1 MKRTRFFTLLLALLL
16 CVSVL
21 CMTAYA
27 ESDAW
32 DGRSS
37 DAFADGDGSESNPY
51 QIANGAQLYY
61 LTLQSNTNHYY
72 VLTDNIN
79 LGNKLFPM
87 IASFSGTL
95 DGQGF
100 QISGLNVSVS
110 ESVENNAAG
119 LIGICSGTV
128 KNLEVSG
135 SIKNTLARGYVGGIA
150 GLLRSSGVIENC
162 VNRCTIEATSSS
174 SCAGGLAGYCEYLC
188 KIILCKNYG
197 DVHGYMAGGILGKS
211 YDYCSN
217 SNDPLSNVAFG
228 CLNAGNITSTY
239 TAGGICGHLEG
250 RGISQCCNT
259 GNVTATARGGGIIGY
274 GYGTH
279 YYINKKHS
287 YYFSRIDNCFNT
299 GTINASHAGGIAG
312 SFTCYS
318 TAYGQI
324 SYCYNVGIL
333 QSTEENSGEIIGFG
347 KLSSNANDVIAKI
360 SNCVYLD
367 GNNPDANYHQGTG
380 HSSDELQT
388 AGAYNGFDFSS
399 IWGWDNTGSY
409 PYAILQTVSLPEG
422 PCEHNY
428 ALTSNTATCTDAGV
442 ATYTCSKCGDSYTEE
457 APPKGHTWV
466 DATCTEPKT
475 CSVCSA
481 TDGNPLGH
489 DWNDWTVTTEATCTA
504 KGEKTRSCK
513 RDGCDATETVD
524 IPANGHTEVTDAA
537 VEPTCTEPGKSEGK
551 HCSVCNA
558 ILVAQTE
565 ILAKG
570 HTWTAAS
577 CTAPRTCSVC
587 SATDGNPLGHDWND
601 WTVTTEA
608 TCTAKGE
615 KTRSCKRDGCDATET
630 VDIPANGHTEGK
642 AVRENEVPASCSAAG
657 SYDEVIYCSVC
668 EEEISRTQ
676 KTIEKLPH
684 DFSGNREYC
693 ANGCGTKNP
702 NYTPPRRPSHG
713 SQVKPTPT
721 KPEKP
726 KNPFKDVSENDYF
739 YDAVLWAVDKDITS
753 GTSATIFDANKNCTR
768 AEMVTFLWRAVGKP
782 EPTNRMNPFTDV
794 KEDSYYYKA
803 VLWAVE
809 NGITKGTSDTTFSP
823 NDTCTRGQTATFLY
837 RYAGSPAVSGR
848 NYFNDVNET
857 DYYYDAV
864 VWAAS
869 EGITAGTSA
878 TTFSP
883 ADFCTRGQI
892 VTFLYRYLKN

>member
-32 DGRSS
+32 DGRTSE
-37 DAFADGDGSESNPY
+37 AFADGDGSESSPY

-61 LTLQSNTNHYY
+61 LTLQSSTNYYY
-72 VLTDNIN
+72 VLTGDIN

-119 LIGICSGTV
+119 LIGTCSGTV

-135 SIKNTLARGYVGGIA
+135 SIKNTLSSGYIGGIA

-162 VNRCTIEATSSS
+162 VNRCTIEATRSS

-188 KIILCKNYG
+188 KIISCKNYG
-197 DVHGYMAGGILGKS
+197 NIHGYMAGGILGKS
-211 YDYCSN
+211 YDYRRN
-217 SNDPLSNVAFG
+217 SNDTLSNVAFG

-259 GNVTATARGGGIIGY
+259 GNVTATTDGGGIIGY

-279 YYINKKHS
+279 YYVNSKHS
-287 YYFSRIDNCFNT
+287 FAFSTIDNCFNT
-299 GTINASHAGGIAG
+299 GTINARYAGGIAG

-318 TAYGQI
+318 TTYGQI

-333 QSTEENSGEIIGFG
+333 QSTEENSGEIIGLG
-347 KLSSNANDVIAKI
+347 DPGSSPNVRAGI

-380 HSSDELQT
+380 HSSDELQS

-399 IWGWDNTGSY
+399 IWCWDNTGRY
-409 PYAILQTVSLPEG
+409 PYAVLQTVSLPEG

-428 ALTSNTATCTDAGV
+428 ELTSNTATCIDAGV
-442 ATYTCSKCGDSYTEE
+442 ATYTCSKCGDSYTENV
-457 APPKGHTWV
+457 PPTGHT
-466 DATCTEPKT
+466 
-475 CSVCSA
+475 
-481 TDGNPLGH
+481 
-489 DWNDWTVTTEATCTA
+489 
-504 KGEKTRSCK
+504 
-513 RDGCDATETVD
+513 
-524 IPANGHTEVTDAA
+524 PAD
-537 VEPTCTEPGKSEGK
+537 
-551 HCSVCNA
+551 
-558 ILVAQTE
+558 
-565 ILAKG
+565 
-570 HTWTAAS
+570 
-577 CTAPRTCSVC
+577 
-587 SATDGNPLGHDWND
+587 
-601 WTVTTEA
+601 
-608 TCTAKGE
+608 
-615 KTRSCKRDGCDATET
+615 
-630 VDIPANGHTEGK
+630 

-668 EEEISRTQ
+668 KEEISRTQ
-676 KTIEKLPH
+676 KTTEKLPH

-693 ANGCGTKNP
+693 ANGCGTRNP
-702 NYTPPRRPSHG
+702 NYIPPHRPSHG

-739 YDAVLWAVDKDITS
+739 YDAVLWAVDKGITS

-768 AEMVTFLWRAVGKP
+768 AEMVTFLWRAAGKP

-809 NGITKGTSDTTFSP
+809 KGITKGTSDTTFSP

-848 NYFNDVNET
+848 NYFNDVNAT
-857 DYYYDAV
+857 NYYYDAV

-869 EGITAGTSA
+869 EGITTGTSA

>member
-1 MKRTRFFTLLLALLL
+1 M
-16 CVSVL
+16 
-21 CMTAYA
+21 
-27 ESDAW
+27 
-32 DGRSS
+32 
-37 DAFADGDGSESNPY
+37 
-51 QIANGAQLYY
+51 
-61 LTLQSNTNHYY
+61 
-72 VLTDNIN
+72 
-79 LGNKLFPM
+79 
-87 IASFSGTL
+87 
-95 DGQGF
+95 
-100 QISGLNVSVS
+100 
-110 ESVENNAAG
+110 
-119 LIGICSGTV
+119 
-128 KNLEVSG
+128 
-135 SIKNTLARGYVGGIA
+135 
-150 GLLRSSGVIENC
+150 
-162 VNRCTIEATSSS
+162 
-174 SCAGGLAGYCEYLC
+174 
-188 KIILCKNYG
+188 
-197 DVHGYMAGGILGKS
+197 
-211 YDYCSN
+211 
-217 SNDPLSNVAFG
+217 
-228 CLNAGNITSTY
+228 
-239 TAGGICGHLEG
+239 
-250 RGISQCCNT
+250 
-259 GNVTATARGGGIIGY
+259 
-274 GYGTH
+274 
-279 YYINKKHS
+279 
-287 YYFSRIDNCFNT
+287 
-299 GTINASHAGGIAG
+299 
-312 SFTCYS
+312 
-318 TAYGQI
+318 
-324 SYCYNVGIL
+324 
-333 QSTEENSGEIIGFG
+333 
-347 KLSSNANDVIAKI
+347 
-360 SNCVYLD
+360 
-367 GNNPDANYHQGTG
+367 
-380 HSSDELQT
+380 
-388 AGAYNGFDFSS
+388 
-399 IWGWDNTGSY
+399 
-409 PYAILQTVSLPEG
+409 
-422 PCEHNY
+422 
-428 ALTSNTATCTDAGV
+428 
-442 ATYTCSKCGDSYTEE
+442 
-457 APPKGHTWV
+457 
-466 DATCTEPKT
+466 
-475 CSVCSA
+475 
-481 TDGNPLGH
+481 
-489 DWNDWTVTTEATCTA
+489 
-504 KGEKTRSCK
+504 
-513 RDGCDATETVD
+513 D

-565 ILAKG
+565 IPAKG

-587 SATDGNPLGHDWND
+587 SATDGNPLGHDWSD

-702 NYTPPRRPSHG
+702 NYIPPRRPSHS

-782 EPTNRMNPFTDV
+782 EPTNRINPFTDV

-869 EGITAGTSA
+869 EGITTGTSA

>member
-32 DGRSS
+32 DGLSS

-61 LTLQSNTNHYY
+61 LTLQSDTNHYY

-79 LGNKLFPM
+79 LGNKLFPT

-162 VNRCTIEATSSS
+162 VNRCTIEATRSS

-197 DVHGYMAGGILGKS
+197 DIHGYMAGGILGKS
-211 YDYCSN
+211 YDYCNN
-217 SNDPLSNVAFG
+217 SNTPLSNVAFG

-239 TAGGICGHLEG
+239 IAGGICGHLEG

-259 GNVTATARGGGIIGY
+259 GNVTATTNGGGIIGY

-279 YYINKKHS
+279 YYVNSKHS
-287 YYFSRIDNCFNT
+287 FAFSTIDNCFNT
-299 GTINASHAGGIAG
+299 GTINARYAGGIAG

-318 TAYGQI
+318 TTYGQI
-324 SYCYNVGIL
+324 SYCYNVGTL
-333 QSTEENSGEIIGFG
+333 QSTEENSGEILGLG
-347 KLSSNANDVIAKI
+347 KLSSNAQNVIAKI

-367 GNNPDANYHQGTG
+367 GNNPDATYHQGTG

-489 DWNDWTVTTEATCTA
+489 DWSDWTVTTEATCTA

-513 RDGCDATETVD
+513 RDGCDA
-524 IPANGHTEVTDAA
+524 
-537 VEPTCTEPGKSEGK
+537 S
-551 HCSVCNA
+551 
-558 ILVAQTE
+558 
-565 ILAKG
+565 
-570 HTWTAAS
+570 
-577 CTAPRTCSVC
+577 
-587 SATDGNPLGHDWND
+587 
-601 WTVTTEA
+601 
-608 TCTAKGE
+608 
-615 KTRSCKRDGCDATET
+615 ET

-702 NYTPPRRPSHG
+702 NYIPPRRPSHS

-782 EPTNRMNPFTDV
+782 EPTNRINPFTDV

-869 EGITAGTSA
+869 EGITTGTSA

>member
-32 DGRSS
+32 DGRTSE
-37 DAFADGDGSESNPY
+37 AFADGDGSESNPY

-61 LTLQSNTNHYY
+61 LTLQSDTNYYY
-72 VLTDNIN
+72 VLTDDIN

-217 SNDPLSNVAFG
+217 SNDQLSNVAFG

-380 HSSDELQT
+380 HSSDELQS

-399 IWGWDNTGSY
+399 IWGWDNTGRY
-409 PYAILQTVSLPEG
+409 PYAVLQTVSLPEG

-428 ALTSNTATCTDAGV
+428 ALTSNTATCLDAGV
-442 ATYTCSKCGDSYTEE
+442 ATYTCSKCGDSYTENVP
-457 APPKGHTWV
+457 AAGHTPA
-466 DATCTEPKT
+466 DAVRENEVPASCSAAGSYDEVIY
-475 CSVCSA
+475 CSVCKEKISR
-481 TDGNPLGH
+481 TQK
-489 DWNDWTVTTEATCTA
+489 TTEKLPHT
-504 KGEKTRSCK
+504 
-513 RDGCDATETVD
+513 
-524 IPANGHTEVTDAA
+524 PAD
-537 VEPTCTEPGKSEGK
+537 
-551 HCSVCNA
+551 
-558 ILVAQTE
+558 
-565 ILAKG
+565 
-570 HTWTAAS
+570 
-577 CTAPRTCSVC
+577 
-587 SATDGNPLGHDWND
+587 
-601 WTVTTEA
+601 
-608 TCTAKGE
+608 
-615 KTRSCKRDGCDATET
+615 
-630 VDIPANGHTEGK
+630 

-684 DFSGNREYC
+684 TPADAVRENEVPASCSAAGSYDEVIYCSVCSEEISRTAKTIEKLPHDFSGNREYC

-702 NYTPPRRPSHG
+702 NYIPPRRPSHG

-768 AEMVTFLWRAVGKP
+768 AEMVTFLWRAAGKP

-837 RYAGSPAVSGR
+837 RYAGSPAVNGR

-869 EGITAGTSA
+869 EGITTGTSA

>member
-32 DGRSS
+32 DGRTAE
-37 DAFADGDGSESNPY
+37 AFADGDGSESTPY

-61 LTLQSNTNHYY
+61 LTLQSDTNHYY
-72 VLTDNIN
+72 VLTDDIN

-110 ESVENNAAG
+110 GSVENNAAG
-119 LIGICSGTV
+119 LIGTCSGTV

-150 GLLRSSGVIENC
+150 GLLRSSGIIENC
-162 VNRCTIEATSSS
+162 VNRCTIEATRSS

-188 KIILCKNYG
+188 KIISCKNYG
-197 DVHGYMAGGILGKS
+197 DIHGYMAGGILGKS

-217 SNDPLSNVAFG
+217 SNTPLSNVAFG

-239 TAGGICGHLEG
+239 IAGGICGHLEG

-259 GNVTATARGGGIIGY
+259 GNVTATTNGGGIIGY

-279 YYINKKHS
+279 YYVNSKHS
-287 YYFSRIDNCFNT
+287 FAFSTIDNCFNT
-299 GTINASHAGGIAG
+299 GTINARYAGGIAG

-318 TAYGQI
+318 TTYGQI
-324 SYCYNVGIL
+324 SYCYNVGTL
-333 QSTEENSGEIIGFG
+333 QSTEENSGEILGLG
-347 KLSSNANDVIAKI
+347 KLSSNAQNVIAKI

-367 GNNPDANYHQGTG
+367 GNNPDATYHQGTG

-428 ALTSNTATCTDAGV
+428 VLTSNTATCLDAGV

-457 APPKGHTWV
+457 APPKGHT
-466 DATCTEPKT
+466 
-475 CSVCSA
+475 
-481 TDGNPLGH
+481 
-489 DWNDWTVTTEATCTA
+489 
-504 KGEKTRSCK
+504 
-513 RDGCDATETVD
+513 
-524 IPANGHTEVTDAA
+524 PAD
-537 VEPTCTEPGKSEGK
+537 
-551 HCSVCNA
+551 
-558 ILVAQTE
+558 
-565 ILAKG
+565 
-570 HTWTAAS
+570 
-577 CTAPRTCSVC
+577 
-587 SATDGNPLGHDWND
+587 
-601 WTVTTEA
+601 
-608 TCTAKGE
+608 
-615 KTRSCKRDGCDATET
+615 
-630 VDIPANGHTEGK
+630 

-684 DFSGNREYC
+684 TPADAVRENEVPASCSAAGSYDEVIYCSVCEEEISRTAKTIEKLPHTPADAVRENEVPASCSAAGSYDEVIYCSVCSEEISRTQKTIEKLPHDFGGNREYC

-702 NYTPPRRPSHG
+702 NYIPPRRPSHG

-726 KNPFKDVSENDYF
+726 KNPFKDVRENDYF
-739 YDAVLWAVDKDITS
+739 YDAVLWAVDKGITS
-753 GTSATIFDANKNCTR
+753 GTNATIFDANKNCTR
-768 AEMVTFLWRAVGKP
+768 AEMVTFLWRAAGKP

-869 EGITAGTSA
+869 EGITTGTSA

>member
-32 DGRSS
+32 DGRTSE
-37 DAFADGDGSESNPY
+37 AFADGDGSESNPY
-51 QIANGAQLYY
+51 QITNGAQLYY
-61 LTLQSNTNHYY
+61 LTLQSDTNHYY
-72 VLTDNIN
+72 VLTDDIN

-110 ESVENNAAG
+110 GSVENNAAG
-119 LIGICSGTV
+119 LIGTCSGTV

-150 GLLRSSGVIENC
+150 GLLRSSGIIENC
-162 VNRCTIEATSSS
+162 VNRCTIEATRSS

-188 KIILCKNYG
+188 KIISCKNYG
-197 DVHGYMAGGILGKS
+197 DIHGYMAGGILGKS

-217 SNDPLSNVAFG
+217 SNTPLSNVAFG

-239 TAGGICGHLEG
+239 IAGGICGHLEG

-259 GNVTATARGGGIIGY
+259 GNVTATTNGGGIIGY

-279 YYINKKHS
+279 YYVNSKHS
-287 YYFSRIDNCFNT
+287 FAFSTIDNCFNT
-299 GTINASHAGGIAG
+299 GTINARYAGGIAG

-318 TAYGQI
+318 TTYGQI
-324 SYCYNVGIL
+324 SYCYNVGTL
-333 QSTEENSGEIIGFG
+333 QSTEENSGEILGLG
-347 KLSSNANDVIAKI
+347 KLSSNAQNVIAKI

-367 GNNPDANYHQGTG
+367 GNNPDATYHQGTG

-428 ALTSNTATCTDAGV
+428 VLTSNTATCLDAGV

-475 CSVCSA
+475 CSVC
-481 TDGNPLGH
+481 N
-489 DWNDWTVTTEATCTA
+489 
-504 KGEKTRSCK
+504 
-513 RDGCDATETVD
+513 ATEGE
-524 IPANGHTEVTDAA
+524 ANGHSWVDA
-537 VEPTCTEPGKSEGK
+537 TCTEPKT
-551 HCSVCNA
+551 CSVCNA
-558 ILVAQTE
+558 TE
-565 ILAKG
+565 
-570 HTWTAAS
+570 
-577 CTAPRTCSVC
+577 
-587 SATDGNPLGHDWND
+587 
-601 WTVTTEA
+601 
-608 TCTAKGE
+608 GE
-615 KTRSCKRDGCDATET
+615 
-630 VDIPANGHTEGK
+630 ANGHTPAD

-668 EEEISRTQ
+668 KEEISRTQ
-676 KTIEKLPH
+676 KTTEKLPH

-693 ANGCGTKNP
+693 ANGCGTRNP
-702 NYTPPRRPSHG
+702 NYIPPHRPSHG

-726 KNPFKDVSENDYF
+726 KNPFKDVSKNDYF
-739 YDAVLWAVDKDITS
+739 YDAVLWAVDKGITS

-768 AEMVTFLWRAVGKP
+768 AEMVTFLWRAAGKP
-782 EPTNRMNPFTDV
+782 EPTSHINPFTDV
-794 KEDSYYYKA
+794 KADSYYYKA

-823 NDTCTRGQTATFLY
+823 NATCTRGQTATFLY

-848 NYFNDVNET
+848 NYFNDVNST
-857 DYYYDAV
+857 NYYYDAV

-869 EGITAGTSA
+869 EGITTGTSA

>member
-32 DGRSS
+32 DGLSS

-61 LTLQSNTNHYY
+61 LTLQSDTNHYY

-79 LGNKLFPM
+79 LGNKLFPT

-162 VNRCTIEATSSS
+162 VNRCTIEATRSS

-197 DVHGYMAGGILGKS
+197 DIHGYMAGGILGKS
-211 YDYCSN
+211 YDYCNN
-217 SNDPLSNVAFG
+217 SNTPLSNVAFG

-239 TAGGICGHLEG
+239 IAGGICGHLEG

-259 GNVTATARGGGIIGY
+259 GNVTATTNGGGIIGY

-279 YYINKKHS
+279 YYVNSKHS
-287 YYFSRIDNCFNT
+287 FAFSTIDNCFNT
-299 GTINASHAGGIAG
+299 GTINARYAGGIAG

-318 TAYGQI
+318 TTYGQI
-324 SYCYNVGIL
+324 SYCYNVGTL
-333 QSTEENSGEIIGFG
+333 QSTEENSGEILGLG
-347 KLSSNANDVIAKI
+347 KLSSNAQNVIAKI

-367 GNNPDANYHQGTG
+367 GNNPDATYHQGTG

-489 DWNDWTVTTEATCTA
+489 DW
-504 KGEKTRSCK
+504 S
-513 RDGCDATETVD
+513 
-524 IPANGHTEVTDAA
+524 
-537 VEPTCTEPGKSEGK
+537 
-551 HCSVCNA
+551 
-558 ILVAQTE
+558 
-565 ILAKG
+565 
-570 HTWTAAS
+570 
-577 CTAPRTCSVC
+577 
-587 SATDGNPLGHDWND
+587 D

-702 NYTPPRRPSHG
+702 NYIPPRRPSHS

-782 EPTNRMNPFTDV
+782 EPTNRINPFTDV

-869 EGITAGTSA
+869 EGITTGTSA

>member
-61 LTLQSNTNHYY
+61 LTLQSDTNHYY
-72 VLTDNIN
+72 VLTDDIN

-110 ESVENNAAG
+110 ESVEKNAAG

-228 CLNAGNITSTY
+228 CLNAGNISSTY

-380 HSSDELQT
+380 HSSDELQS

-399 IWGWDNTGSY
+399 IWGWDNTGRY
-409 PYAILQTVSLPEG
+409 PYAVLQTVSLPEG

-457 APPKGHTWV
+457 APPKGHT
-466 DATCTEPKT
+466 
-475 CSVCSA
+475 
-481 TDGNPLGH
+481 
-489 DWNDWTVTTEATCTA
+489 
-504 KGEKTRSCK
+504 
-513 RDGCDATETVD
+513 
-524 IPANGHTEVTDAA
+524 PAD
-537 VEPTCTEPGKSEGK
+537 
-551 HCSVCNA
+551 
-558 ILVAQTE
+558 
-565 ILAKG
+565 
-570 HTWTAAS
+570 
-577 CTAPRTCSVC
+577 
-587 SATDGNPLGHDWND
+587 
-601 WTVTTEA
+601 
-608 TCTAKGE
+608 
-615 KTRSCKRDGCDATET
+615 
-630 VDIPANGHTEGK
+630 

-668 EEEISRTQ
+668 SEEISRTA
-676 KTIEKLPH
+676 KTIEKLPHTPADAVRENEVPASCSAAGSYDEVIYCSVCSEEISRTAKTIKKLPH

-702 NYTPPRRPSHG
+702 NYIPPHRPSHG

-739 YDAVLWAVDKDITS
+739 YDAVLWAVDKGITS

-768 AEMVTFLWRAVGKP
+768 AEMVTFLWRAAGKP

-864 VWAAS
+864 VWVAS
-869 EGITAGTSA
+869 EGITTGTSA

>member
-61 LTLQSNTNHYY
+61 LTLQSDTNHYY
-72 VLTDNIN
+72 VLTDDIN

-110 ESVENNAAG
+110 ESVEKNAAG

-239 TAGGICGHLEG
+239 IAGGICGHLEG

-259 GNVTATARGGGIIGY
+259 GNVTATTNGGGIIGY

-279 YYINKKHS
+279 YYVNSKHS
-287 YYFSRIDNCFNT
+287 FAFSTIDNCFNT
-299 GTINASHAGGIAG
+299 GTINARYAGGIAG

-318 TAYGQI
+318 TTYGQI
-324 SYCYNVGIL
+324 SYCYNVGTL
-333 QSTEENSGEIIGFG
+333 QSTEENSGEILGLG
-347 KLSSNANDVIAKI
+347 KLSSNAQNVIAKI

-367 GNNPDANYHQGTG
+367 GNNPDATYHQGTG
-380 HSSDELQT
+380 HSRDELQT

-457 APPKGHTWV
+457 APPKGHTPA
-466 DATCTEPKT
+466 DAVRENEVPASCSAAGSYDEVIY
-475 CSVCSA
+475 CSVCSEEISR
-481 TDGNPLGH
+481 TQK
-489 DWNDWTVTTEATCTA
+489 TI
-504 KGEKTRSCK
+504 EKLPHT
-513 RDGCDATETVD
+513 
-524 IPANGHTEVTDAA
+524 PAD
-537 VEPTCTEPGKSEGK
+537 
-551 HCSVCNA
+551 
-558 ILVAQTE
+558 
-565 ILAKG
+565 
-570 HTWTAAS
+570 
-577 CTAPRTCSVC
+577 
-587 SATDGNPLGHDWND
+587 
-601 WTVTTEA
+601 
-608 TCTAKGE
+608 
-615 KTRSCKRDGCDATET
+615 
-630 VDIPANGHTEGK
+630 

-702 NYTPPRRPSHG
+702 NYIPPHRPSHG

-739 YDAVLWAVDKDITS
+739 YDAVLWAVDKGITS

-768 AEMVTFLWRAVGKP
+768 AEMVTFLWRAAGKP

-869 EGITAGTSA
+869 EGIMTGTSA

>member
-32 DGRSS
+32 DGRTSE
-37 DAFADGDGSESNPY
+37 AFADGDGSESNPY

-61 LTLQSNTNHYY
+61 LTLQSDTNYYY
-72 VLTDNIN
+72 VLTDDIN

-217 SNDPLSNVAFG
+217 SNDQLSNVAFG

-347 KLSSNANDVIAKI
+347 KLSSNANDDIAKI

-380 HSSDELQT
+380 HSSDELQS

-399 IWGWDNTGSY
+399 IWGWDNTGRY
-409 PYAILQTVSLPEG
+409 PYAVLQTVSLPEG

-428 ALTSNTATCTDAGV
+428 ALTSNTATCLDAGV

-457 APPKGHTWV
+457 APPKGHT
-466 DATCTEPKT
+466 
-475 CSVCSA
+475 
-481 TDGNPLGH
+481 
-489 DWNDWTVTTEATCTA
+489 
-504 KGEKTRSCK
+504 
-513 RDGCDATETVD
+513 
-524 IPANGHTEVTDAA
+524 PAD
-537 VEPTCTEPGKSEGK
+537 
-551 HCSVCNA
+551 
-558 ILVAQTE
+558 
-565 ILAKG
+565 
-570 HTWTAAS
+570 
-577 CTAPRTCSVC
+577 
-587 SATDGNPLGHDWND
+587 
-601 WTVTTEA
+601 
-608 TCTAKGE
+608 
-615 KTRSCKRDGCDATET
+615 
-630 VDIPANGHTEGK
+630 

-684 DFSGNREYC
+684 TPADAVRENEVPASCSAAGSYDEVIYCSVCSEEISRTAKTIEKLPHDFSGNREYC

-702 NYTPPRRPSHG
+702 NYIPPRRPSHG

-768 AEMVTFLWRAVGKP
+768 AEMVTFLWRAAGKP

-837 RYAGSPAVSGR
+837 RYAGSPAVNGR

-869 EGITAGTSA
+869 EGITTGTSA

>member
-32 DGRSS
+32 DGRTSE
-37 DAFADGDGSESNPY
+37 AFADGDGSESNPY

-61 LTLQSNTNHYY
+61 LTLQSDTNYYY
-72 VLTDNIN
+72 VLTDDIN

-217 SNDPLSNVAFG
+217 SNDQLSNVAFG

-347 KLSSNANDVIAKI
+347 KLSSNANDDIAKI

-380 HSSDELQT
+380 HSSDELQS

-399 IWGWDNTGSY
+399 IWGWDNTGRY
-409 PYAILQTVSLPEG
+409 PYAVLQTVSLPEG

-428 ALTSNTATCTDAGV
+428 ALTSNTATCLDAGV

-457 APPKGHTWV
+457 APPKGHT
-466 DATCTEPKT
+466 
-475 CSVCSA
+475 
-481 TDGNPLGH
+481 
-489 DWNDWTVTTEATCTA
+489 
-504 KGEKTRSCK
+504 
-513 RDGCDATETVD
+513 
-524 IPANGHTEVTDAA
+524 PAD
-537 VEPTCTEPGKSEGK
+537 
-551 HCSVCNA
+551 
-558 ILVAQTE
+558 
-565 ILAKG
+565 
-570 HTWTAAS
+570 
-577 CTAPRTCSVC
+577 
-587 SATDGNPLGHDWND
+587 
-601 WTVTTEA
+601 
-608 TCTAKGE
+608 
-615 KTRSCKRDGCDATET
+615 
-630 VDIPANGHTEGK
+630 

-684 DFSGNREYC
+684 TPADAVRENEVPASCSAAGSYDEVIYCSVCEEEISRTQKTIEKLPHTPADAVRENEVPASCSAAGSYDEVIYCSVCSEEISRTAKTIEKLPHDFSGNREYC

-702 NYTPPRRPSHG
+702 NYIPPRRPSHG

-768 AEMVTFLWRAVGKP
+768 AEMVTFLWRAAGKP

-837 RYAGSPAVSGR
+837 RYAGSPAVNGR

-869 EGITAGTSA
+869 EGITTGTSA